1 MDYSP
6 RVSSVHGISQ
16 ARILG
21 WPCPHPGHLPS
32 PGIEPVSFMSLALAG
47 GFYPLSMCEI
57 FVSPIMMNLFF
68 LSEKKT
74 KAKTKMLS
82 SHTEAKEIQNIFLGI
97 VNKKTIYKSET
108 KSSC

>member
-21 WPCPHPGHLPS
+21 WPCPHPGHLPN

-57 FVSPIMMNLFF
+57 FVSPIMINVFF
-68 LSEKKT
+68 LSEKK
-74 KAKTKMLS
+74 KKKPQNAVLPLIGKRN
-82 SHTEAKEIQNIFLGI
+82 TEYLLRN
-97 VNKKTIYKSET
+97 
-108 KSSC
+108 C